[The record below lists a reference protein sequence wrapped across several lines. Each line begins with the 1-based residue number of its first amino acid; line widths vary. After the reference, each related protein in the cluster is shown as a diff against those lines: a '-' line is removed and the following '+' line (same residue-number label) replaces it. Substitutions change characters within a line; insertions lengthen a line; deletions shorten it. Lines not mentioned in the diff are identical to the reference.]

1 MNNSPIYKRISE
13 ALLKKKHAHLF
24 RQCAQPENSC
34 IDLSTNSYL
43 SLQTNSKVIEAAR
56 KLAGE
61 NLHGNLAS
69 RVVSS
74 GSPLFTELE
83 NEIASWKHAE
93 STLVFNTGYAANVGM
108 LQAIASRSTTIF
120 CDKLN
125 HASIID
131 GILLSGAKLVRYR
144 HGDMDD
150 LKTKLAVSVCK
161 EKLIVTD
168 SIFSMDGD
176 CAPLFGIC
184 ELARKHDCMVMVD
197 EAHATG
203 VFGATGSGLVEEL
216 GLESSIDIRMGTLS
230 KSIAGM
236 GGYFAGP
243 SLLRDYFVNS
253 SRSFIYSTALPHSV
267 LAWDLAALRYVKA
280 TKGMGPKLL
289 MQARRFKEDLSN
301 LGFDTLASTTHII
314 PCVLGKESSALS
326 LSGFLR
332 KAGILAPAIRPPTVP
347 ATTARLRFSLH
358 CGISDSQLGE
368 VVAAIKD
375 WKTGNG
381 N

>member
-13 ALLKKKHAHLF
+13 ALLKKKQAHLF
-24 RQCAQPENSC
+24 RQCAQPENSW

-61 NLHGNLAS
+61 NFHGNLAS

-93 STLVFNTGYAANVGM
+93 SALVFNTGYAANVGM

-131 GILLSGAKLVRYR
+131 GILLSVAKIVRYR

-150 LKTKLAVSVCK
+150 LKTKLAASVCK

-176 CAPLFGIC
+176 CAPLVDIC
-184 ELARKHDCMVMVD
+184 YLARTYDCMVMVD

-243 SLLRDYFVNS
+243 SLLRDYFINS

-267 LAWDLAALRYVKA
+267 LAWDLTALRYVKTNA
-280 TKGMGPKLL
+280 GMGSKLL
-289 MQARRFKEDLSN
+289 TQARSFKEELGS
-301 LGFDTLASTTHII
+301 LGFATLRSTTHII
-314 PCVLGKESSALS
+314 PCVLGKESSALA

-332 KAGILAPAIRPPTVP
+332 KAGILVPAIRPPTVP
-347 ATTARLRFSLH
+347 ANTARLRFSLH
-358 CGISDSQLGE
+358 CGITDNQLND
-368 VVAAIKD
+368 VIAAIKE
-375 WKTGNG
+375 WKNING
-381 N
+381 T

>member
-13 ALLKKKHAHLF
+13 ALLKKKQAHLF
-24 RQCAQPENSC
+24 RQCAQPENSW

-61 NLHGNLAS
+61 NFHGNLAS

-93 STLVFNTGYAANVGM
+93 SALVFNTGYAANVGM

-131 GILLSGAKLVRYR
+131 GILLSVAKIVRYR

-150 LKTKLAVSVCK
+150 LKTKLAASVCK

-176 CAPLFGIC
+176 CAPLVDIC
-184 ELARKHDCMVMVD
+184 YLARTYDCMVMVD

-243 SLLRDYFVNS
+243 SLLRDYFINS

-267 LAWDLAALRYVKA
+267 LAWDLTALRYVKTNA
-280 TKGMGPKLL
+280 GMGSKLL
-289 MQARRFKEDLSN
+289 TQARSFKEELGS
-301 LGFDTLASTTHII
+301 LGFDTLRSTTHII
-314 PCVLGKESSALS
+314 PCVLGKESSALA

-332 KAGILAPAIRPPTVP
+332 KAGILVPAIRPPTVP
-347 ATTARLRFSLH
+347 ANTARLRFSLH
-358 CGISDSQLGE
+358 CGITDNQLND
-368 VVAAIKD
+368 VIAAIKE
-375 WKTGNG
+375 WKNING
-381 N
+381 T

>member
-1 MNNSPIYKRISE
+1 
-13 ALLKKKHAHLF
+13 
-24 RQCAQPENSC
+24 
-34 IDLSTNSYL
+34 
-43 SLQTNSKVIEAAR
+43 
-56 KLAGE
+56 
-61 NLHGNLAS
+61 
-69 RVVSS
+69 
-74 GSPLFTELE
+74 
-83 NEIASWKHAE
+83 
-93 STLVFNTGYAANVGM
+93 M

-131 GILLSGAKLVRYR
+131 GILLSVAKIVRYR

-150 LKTKLAVSVCK
+150 LKTKLAASVCK

-176 CAPLFGIC
+176 CAPLVDIC
-184 ELARKHDCMVMVD
+184 YLARTYDCMVMVD

-243 SLLRDYFVNS
+243 SLLRDYFINS

-267 LAWDLAALRYVKA
+267 LAWDLTALRYVKTNA
-280 TKGMGPKLL
+280 GMGSKLL
-289 MQARRFKEDLSN
+289 TQARSFKEELGS
-301 LGFDTLASTTHII
+301 LGFDTLRSTTHII
-314 PCVLGKESSALS
+314 PCVLGKESSALA

-332 KAGILAPAIRPPTVP
+332 KAGILVPAIRPPTVP
-347 ATTARLRFSLH
+347 ANTARLRFSLH
-358 CGISDSQLGE
+358 CGITDNQLND
-368 VVAAIKD
+368 VIAAIKE
-375 WKTGNG
+375 WKNING
-381 N
+381 T

>member
-1 MNNSPIYKRISE
+1 
-13 ALLKKKHAHLF
+13 
-24 RQCAQPENSC
+24 
-34 IDLSTNSYL
+34 
-43 SLQTNSKVIEAAR
+43 
-56 KLAGE
+56 
-61 NLHGNLAS
+61 
-69 RVVSS
+69 
-74 GSPLFTELE
+74 
-83 NEIASWKHAE
+83 
-93 STLVFNTGYAANVGM
+93 VFNTGYAANVGM

-368 VVAAIKD
+368 VVAVIKD

>member
-1 MNNSPIYKRISE
+1 M
-13 ALLKKKHAHLF
+13 
-24 RQCAQPENSC
+24 
-34 IDLSTNSYL
+34 
-43 SLQTNSKVIEAAR
+43 
-56 KLAGE
+56 
-61 NLHGNLAS
+61 
-69 RVVSS
+69 
-74 GSPLFTELE
+74 
-83 NEIASWKHAE
+83 
-93 STLVFNTGYAANVGM
+93 
-108 LQAIASRSTTIF
+108 
-120 CDKLN
+120 
-125 HASIID
+125 
-131 GILLSGAKLVRYR
+131 
-144 HGDMDD
+144 
-150 LKTKLAVSVCK
+150 
-161 EKLIVTD
+161 
-168 SIFSMDGD
+168 
-176 CAPLFGIC
+176 
-184 ELARKHDCMVMVD
+184 
-197 EAHATG
+197 
-203 VFGATGSGLVEEL
+203 
-216 GLESSIDIRMGTLS
+216 RMGTLS

-368 VVAAIKD
+368 VVAVIKD